1 MRGDSAVAAAVGS
14 GGAQAGGGGVA
25 FVTSLDAKAQAYWG
39 LSPKMLAQFQ
49 GRLLSVL
56 IEQHRAGVVNMSAK
70 ELREAYFKTTGAW
83 VDMSSISST
92 VHGLVKGG
100 RVERLA
106 VLRKCDVS
114 GHDITPIRAVPQQQA
129 LV

>member
-1 MRGDSAVAAAVGS
+1 MQAESMAAVPVAAA
-14 GGAQAGGGGVA
+14 AAAGGGGVA

-39 LSPKMLAQFQ
+39 LSPKLMAQFQ
-49 GRLLSVL
+49 GRLLAVL
-56 IEQHRAGVVNMSAK
+56 IEQHRQGVVNMSAK
-70 ELREAYFKTTGAW
+70 ELRTAYFNATGAW

-92 VHGLVKGG
+92 VNGLVKAR
-100 RVERLA
+100 RVERLQ
-106 VLRKCDVS
+106 VLRKCSVT

>member
-1 MRGDSAVAAAVGS
+1 MHADVGAAVSAAA
-14 GGAQAGGGGVA
+14 GGAKCAGGEGY
-25 FVTSLDAKAQAYWG
+25 VTSLDAKAQAYWG

-56 IEQHRAGVVNMSAK
+56 VEQHRAGVVNMSAK

-114 GHDITPIRAVPQQQA
+114 GHDITPIRAVPQQQSLA
-129 LV
+129 

>member
-1 MRGDSAVAAAVGS
+1 MHVETVAAAPAVA
-14 GGAQAGGGGVA
+14 GAGTSAGVSY
-25 FVTSLDAKAQAYWG
+25 VTSLDAKAQAYWG

-56 IEQHRAGVVNMSAK
+56 IEQHRAGVVHLSAR
-70 ELREAYFKTTGAW
+70 ELREAYFRVTGVW

-92 VHGLVKGG
+92 VNGLTKGG
-100 RVERLA
+100 RVERLRF
-106 VLRKCDVS
+106 LRTCGVT